1 MRKRDDIY
9 EDMLKNHYLEQVLD
23 TEKFKAFYLREP
35 GMGRMQSCL
44 FMFTPEGIVICGDL
58 CPGNDSR
65 NSGVHAY
72 GYGLSWFSQGL
83 SGSYLCEKFLT
94 KEWHPELAVEDCR
107 DIAERI
113 MLGETNQFDRDQVL
127 EELLDERHTLAEQ
140 LGDYRHDL
148 RHPDPE
154 GPPAEEI
161 LNDIKNLRREGAELR
176 KKLLEKRTE
185 YAEKYRELADQVDG
199 GEMGVE
205 RFGEALREIDSD
217 FWEDCPGYG
226 YQPRAK
232 ALLIA
237 LNRKFAELYPKLASP
252 QSAPAC

>member
-23 TEKFKAFYLREP
+23 TEKFKAFYLRQP

-44 FMFTPEGIVICGDL
+44 FMFTPEGVNICGDL

-72 GYGLSWFSQGL
+72 GYGLSWFSQNL

-94 KEWHPELAVEDCR
+94 KEWHPELAVDDCL

-113 MLGETNQFDRDQVL
+113 MLGDTHQFDRDQAL
-127 EELLDERHTLAEQ
+127 EELLDERHTIAEQ

-148 RHPDPE
+148 KHLEPE

-161 LNDIKNLRREGAELR
+161 LNDIKDLRVEAAGLR
-176 KKLLEKRTE
+176 KKLIEKRTE
-185 YAEKYRELADQVDG
+185 YAEKYRELAARGGWRRDGRRTVRGGAARDRQRFLGGLSRLRLPAAGQGAPHRPQPQVRRT
-199 GEMGVE
+199 VS
-205 RFGEALREIDSD
+205 RS
-217 FWEDCPGYG
+217 
-226 YQPRAK
+226 
-232 ALLIA
+232 
-237 LNRKFAELYPKLASP
+237 
-252 QSAPAC
+252 